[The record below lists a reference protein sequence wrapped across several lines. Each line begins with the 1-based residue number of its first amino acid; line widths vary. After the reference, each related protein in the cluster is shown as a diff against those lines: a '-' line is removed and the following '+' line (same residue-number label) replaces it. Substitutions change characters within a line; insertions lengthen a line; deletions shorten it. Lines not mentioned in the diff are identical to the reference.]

1 VGIVQWPLKGHEKLC
16 RKKGGSKKEI
26 FKNNFI
32 VRERLE

>member
-16 RKKGGSKKEI
+16 RKKEVQKEI

-32 VRERLE
+32 ARERFE